1 MINPNLKKIVNVYQ
15 VQYDGFK
22 APGFG
27 DFLRGCFSM
36 SQFIR
41 VANAACNKTIEF
53 DIDICNHPMAAYVVT
68 PKVKP
73 VIPYPRLREFRMN
86 PILVK
91 DAESEETMRQEIIQ
105 RFNALP
111 LDETGTYY
119 GFCCKYEVYPIIE
132 EADKQFIR
140 SKLVPTPSMGAYIL
154 SVMKDLNLT
163 PKEYSVL
170 HVRCLDAE
178 SFSFDTGQAVKP
190 LSATY
195 FKRLDDLVEGAIGPE
210 GVAKNKYLVLSSNN
224 EVKEHY
230 SKRKGFVSRQ
240 GHICHLG
247 LDDKQHTDATRDTM
261 LDFYMMTMAKDIIGI
276 TPYGVCGF
284 SQECAKLYN
293 IPHTYLKFPDDTKNF
308 TMAHM
313 SPAQRMAYDL
323 LMFNTLKSCP

>member
-1 MINPNLKKIVNVYQ
+1 MINPKLKKIVNVYQ

-27 DFLRGCFSM
+27 DFLRGCFAI

-41 VANAACNKTIEF
+41 VANGACGASIQF
-53 DIDICNHPMAAYVVT
+53 DIDICNHPMAEYVVT

-73 VIPYPRLREFRMN
+73 VVPYHRLREFKMN

-91 DAESEETMRQEIIQ
+91 DAESEATMREEIIQ

-111 LDETGTYY
+111 VDETGTYY
-119 GFCCKYEVYPIIE
+119 GFCCKYEVYPTIE
-132 EADKQFIR
+132 EADKAFIR

-178 SFSFDTGQAVKP
+178 SSFSFDTVKP
-190 LSATY
+190 LTAAY
-195 FKRLDDLVEGAIGPE
+195 FKTLDDLVKGTIDIE
-210 GVAKNKYLVLSSNN
+210 GVAKKKYLVLSSSN
-224 EVKEHY
+224 EVKEY
-230 SKRKGFVSRQ
+230 YKAKNGFVSRQ
-240 GHICHLG
+240 GQICHLG
-247 LDDKQHTDATRDTM
+247 LDDKQGTDATRDTM
-261 LDFYMMTMAKDIIGI
+261 LDFYLMTMANDIIGI

-293 IPHTYLKFPDDTKNF
+293 IPHTYLKFPDTTF

-313 SPAQRMAYDL
+313 TPAQRMAYDL
-323 LMFNTLKSCP
+323 IFRRQ

>member
-1 MINPNLKKIVNVYQ
+1 MINPKLKKIVNVYQ

-27 DFLRGCFSM
+27 DFLRGCFAM

-41 VANAACNKTIEF
+41 VANTAYNTAIEF
-53 DIDICNHPMAAYVVT
+53 DIDICNHPMAEYVVT
-68 PKVKP
+68 PKVKL
-73 VIPYPRLREFRMN
+73 VVNYPRLREFKMN
-86 PILVK
+86 PVLVK
-91 DAESEETMRQEIIQ
+91 DAESEATMREEIIQ

-111 LDETGTYY
+111 VDDTGAYY
-119 GFCCKYEVYPIIE
+119 GFCCKYEVYPTIE
-132 EADKQFIR
+132 EVDKVFIR

-154 SVMKDLNLT
+154 SVMKDLNLK

-178 SFSFDTGQAVKP
+178 SSFPFVEKKP
-190 LSATY
+190 LTAAYFKTLDGLVESATVNSPS
-195 FKRLDDLVEGAIGPE
+195 K
-210 GVAKNKYLVLSSNN
+210 KYLVLSSSN

-230 SKRKGFVSRQ
+230 KGKSGFVSRQ
-240 GHICHLG
+240 GQICHLG
-247 LDDKQHTDATRDTM
+247 LDTKQDTDATRDTM
-261 LDFYMMTMAKDIIGI
+261 LDFYLMTMANDIIGI

-293 IPHTYLKFPDDTKNF
+293 IPHTYIKFPDDTKNF

-313 SPAQRMAYDL
+313 TPAQRMAYDL
-323 LMFNTLKSCP
+323 IFRRQ